1 MEARVDKY
9 EPYSVNE
16 VGGGYFSFHLF
27 ANPQPVEIER
37 EGEKIIEHKVDLFRT
52 SMFKL
57 DGHDEAVQFVETNWQ
72 LLVDE
77 CREQEKQTLAAEVRA
92 ERNRLLLKADVAVNK
107 AVDSRDSFAEIRARA
122 WRGALRDVPDQA
134 GFPYDVSWPV
144 LGIE

>member
-27 ANPQPVEIER
+27 ANPRPVEIER

-57 DGHDEAVQFVETNWQ
+57 DGHEEAVQFVEKNWQ

-92 ERNRLLLKADVAVNK
+92 ERNRLLDKADIAVNK
-107 AVDSRDSFAEIRARA
+107 AMDSGYAEAEAEARTS
-122 WRGALRDVPDQA
+122 RQALRDVPEQA
-134 GFPYDVSWPV
+134 GFPYDVSWPI
-144 LGIE
+144 LGGV

>member
-27 ANPQPVEIER
+27 ANPQPVEVER

-57 DGHDEAVQFVETNWQ
+57 ENHEEAVLFVEKNWQ

-92 ERNRLLLKADVAVNK
+92 ERNRLLDKADIEVNK
-107 AVDSRDSFAEIRARA
+107 AVDQGNTGAEAEARA
-122 WRGALRDVPDQA
+122 YRQALRDIPEQD
-134 GFPYDVSWPV
+134 GFPYQVTWP
-144 LGIE
+144 EM

>member
-27 ANPQPVEIER
+27 ANPQPVEVER

-52 SMFKL
+52 SMFRL
-57 DGHDEAVQFVETNWQ
+57 ENHEEAVLFVEKNWQ

-92 ERNRLLLKADVAVNK
+92 ERNRLLDKADIAVNI
-107 AVDSRDSFAEIRARA
+107 AVDNGDSEAESRART
-122 WRGALRDVPDQA
+122 WRQALRDIPEQS
-134 GFPYDVSWPV
+134 GFPYDVVWPK
-144 LGIE
+144 L